1 MKNFIKYNGWL
12 MLCIMLLI
20 VGSVVLVA
28 SNPAD
33 KYPYGKRTAVTVA
46 ITDDVNLELA
56 PNNISQMLVTAAI
69 DTNVVVTADDANSI
83 ANDLLIV
90 KLTASGGNRQVD
102 WSTNIVAVD
111 DSVVSTKTK
120 VFTFVYDG
128 TNFIQTSEIQIN

>member
-1 MKNFIKYNGWL
+1 M
-12 MLCIMLLI
+12 
-20 VGSVVLVA
+20 
-28 SNPAD
+28 
-33 KYPYGKRTAVTVA
+33 TVA

-90 KLTASGGNRQVD
+90 KLTADSTNRKVD

-111 DSVVSTKTK
+111 DSVISTKTK
-120 VFTFVYDG
+120 VFTFIYDG
-128 TNFIQTSEIQIN
+128 SNFVQTSEIQIN

>member
-1 MKNFIKYNGWL
+1 MKNFIKYNGML

-28 SNPAD
+28 SKPAD

-90 KLTASGGNRQVD
+90 KLTADSTNRKVD

-111 DSVVSTKTK
+111 DSVISTKTK
-120 VFTFVYDG
+120 VFTFIFDG
-128 TNFIQTSEIQIN
+128 TNFVQTSEIQIN

>member
-1 MKNFIKYNGWL
+1 MKKFLKYNG
-12 MLCIMLLI
+12 MLILCFMLLF
-20 VGSVVLVA
+20 VGSAVLVG

-33 KYPYGKRTAVTVA
+33 KYPYGKRAAVTVA
-46 ITDDVNLELA
+46 ITDDVNLEIA

-90 KLTASGGNRQVD
+90 KLTADSTNRKVD

-111 DSVVSTKTK
+111 DSVISTKTK
-120 VFTFVYDG
+120 VFTFIYDG
-128 TNFIQTSEIQIN
+128 TNFIQTGEVQIN